1 MQGTQEG
8 EEHGSCSGNC
18 MREMDLIWDDIWCS
32 LTGGNVGA
40 GRPAVSRRVFGASAL
55 HSWVFHLRRKR

>member
-32 LTGGNVGA
+32 LTGGNVWGWPA
-40 GRPAVSRRVFGASAL
+40 GCLSSCFWSISPS
-55 HSWVFHLRRKR
+55 